1 MWAVFLGNEAYLYK
15 VNAMKKLI
23 KLVNGVPVV
32 STEVIATEF
41 GRRHDNVMQNIRSLI
56 SSGHLGALDFKD
68 SSYISKQNKEIAC
81 YELTE
86 RGFLIAMPFIGG
98 EKAKDGQVVL
108 VDSFIEFRE
117 KAKREAAI
125 KAEREVARLEYRP
138 MTDAI
143 KRLKE
148 SGLTNTL
155 PIVGGQGFTGFMTM
169 FGESDDAGVII
180 NLSQIAKLEY
190 KIHCRDEVQVTRLD
204 EEITMGSRLTNHRFN
219 V

>member
-68 SSYISKQNKEIAC
+68 SSYTSKQNKEIAC

-98 EKAKDGQVVL
+98 DRG
-108 VDSFIEFRE
+108 
-117 KAKREAAI
+117 
-125 KAEREVARLEYRP
+125 
-138 MTDAI
+138 
-143 KRLKE
+143 
-148 SGLTNTL
+148 
-155 PIVGGQGFTGFMTM
+155 
-169 FGESDDAGVII
+169 
-180 NLSQIAKLEY
+180 
-190 KIHCRDEVQVTRLD
+190 
-204 EEITMGSRLTNHRFN
+204 
-219 V
+219 